1 MSALALLL
9 TEQHYKLCIRVK
21 VSEMESSGCGAM
33 GRREVGGKRDRNRG
47 KSRGKG
53 TGEREG
59 VRIFL
64 MQKIMTISL
73 IW

>member
-1 MSALALLL
+1 MWSNG
-9 TEQHYKLCIRVK
+9 EKR
-21 VSEMESSGCGAM
+21 G
-33 GRREVGGKRDRNRG
+33 GGKRDRNKG

-53 TGEREG
+53 TGERKG